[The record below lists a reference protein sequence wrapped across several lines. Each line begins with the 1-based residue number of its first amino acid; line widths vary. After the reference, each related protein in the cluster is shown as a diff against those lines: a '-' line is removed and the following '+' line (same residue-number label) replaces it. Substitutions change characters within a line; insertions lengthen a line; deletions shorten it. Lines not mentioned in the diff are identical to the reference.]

1 MKDYMSFAD
10 RDVRLFDRGHTIF
23 VVDESGSMAE
33 RIGGSSR
40 LECAKDAFGRL
51 IGVKLRAYP
60 QDVVAV
66 VSFSD
71 SAIIRHAG
79 AMVGTGHP
87 ALLKCMED
95 VQPDQNTAIG
105 LGLSMARRVL
115 LRLVGQNTG
124 RRTRSQVILLTDG
137 ENNQSPDPVEIAAE
151 LKEDG
156 VWIDAIGIGNTQD
169 LDVTCVR
176 TIASTRPDGTPSYQ
190 FIDNPEHLGNHLAEL
205 AQHHLM
211 PL

>member
-1 MKDYMSFAD
+1 MNVDLSIVD
-10 RDVRLFDRGHTIF
+10 RDARLFDCCHTVFI
-23 VVDESGSMAE
+23 VDESGSMAE
-33 RIGGSSR
+33 LIAGISR

-51 IGVKLRAYP
+51 IGVKIRAYP

-79 AMVGTGHP
+79 AVVGTGHQ

-95 VQPDQNTAIG
+95 VQPDQYTAIG

-115 LRLVGQNTG
+115 FRLVGRNAG

-137 ENNQSPDPVEIAAE
+137 ENNRSPDPVEIAAE

-156 VWIDAIGIGNTQD
+156 VWIDAIGIGNGQD
-169 LDVTCVR
+169 LDATCLR

-190 FIDNPEHLGNHLAEL
+190 FIDNPEQLRNYLAEL
-205 AQHHLM
+205 AQHYLM